1 MLYYKKTS
9 EHLVIKG
16 KTFHAKDYLKA
27 IGAKWDS
34 VQIAW
39 ILPVHLDS
47 TNLRKELEE
56 KVEKGLLD
64 AALAEKADN
73 GSYPWIC
80 CKECKVYDWVRQF
93 TSCKVHSSG
102 EGIGK
107 ITFRV
112 KGRLYTGD

>member
-9 EHLVIKG
+9 EHLIIKG
-16 KTFHAKDYLKA
+16 MTFYGKDHLKA
-27 IGAKWDS
+27 IGAKWDP
-34 VQIAW
+34 VQLAW
-39 ILPVHLDS
+39 ILPIHLDCS
-47 TNLRKELEE
+47 NLRKELGE
-56 KVEKGLLD
+56 KVEKGRLN

-80 CKECKVYDWVRQF
+80 CKECKVYDWKKQF
-93 TSCKVHSSG
+93 TSCNVHSSG

-107 ITFRV
+107 VTFRV